1 MGRTAAEVEPGEIE
15 KLAPVVIDGVRRVA
29 TAILEAKQRIG
40 LETIRREAKPKGDG
54 SPVTELDHL
63 AHRLLLEEISTWPE
77 PYSSIAIVS
86 EEDEVL
92 RAPEDVCRED
102 SLFWLMD
109 PLDGTRDLLAGEAT
123 YAMVI
128 ALMAVRA
135 GAVRPL
141 FGVIAAPE
149 FEGGT
154 TWGGGIGAGL
164 HVHRAGKARLSGV
177 VAREPIGDPVRV
189 LGSRSIPSEKMKQL
203 YELFGTPSI
212 ERLGSAIK
220 FGLIAE
226 GRFDAYPRLGPT
238 SEWDIAAGQA
248 LLETTGGALWSLE
261 HKDVMTYGKHHW
273 RNSGFLAVGL
283 TESETPV
290 FEAPLEA
297 LHREYLE
304 RKYSRR

>member
-1 MGRTAAEVEPGEIE
+1 MGRTAAEVEAGEIG

-29 TAILEAKQRIG
+29 AAVLEAKRRLG
-40 LETIRREAKPKGDG
+40 LEAIRREAKQKADG
-54 SPVTELDHL
+54 SPVTELDYL
-63 AHRLLLEEISTWPE
+63 AHRLLVDEIASWPE
-77 PYSSIAIVS
+77 PYSSIVIVS

-92 RAPEDVCRED
+92 RAPEDVCRDD

-123 YAMVI
+123 YAMVV
-128 ALMAVRA
+128 ALMAVCA
-135 GAVRPL
+135 GAVRPV

-154 TWGGGIGAGL
+154 TWAGGAGVGL
-164 HVHRAGKARLSGV
+164 HVHRAGRDHFRGAV
-177 VAREPIGDPVRV
+177 TREPIGDPVRV

-261 HKDVMTYGKHHW
+261 HKDVMTYGKPRW
-273 RNSGFLAVGL
+273 ENSGFLAVGL
-283 TESETPV
+283 AGSETLP
-290 FEAPLEA
+290 FSTPLDA
-297 LHREYLE
+297 LHREYLQ
-304 RKYSRR
+304 RKNARR

>member
-1 MGRTAAEVEPGEIE
+1 MGRAAVEVHAGEIE

-29 TAILEAKQRIG
+29 AAIFEAKQRIG

-54 SPVTELDHL
+54 SPVTGLDHL
-63 AHRLLLEEISTWPE
+63 AHRLLIDEIATWPE

-92 RAPEDVCRED
+92 RTPEDVCREE

-154 TWGGGIGAGL
+154 TWGGGASTGL
-164 HVHRAGKARLSGV
+164 HVHRNGKTHLSGV
-177 VAREPIGDPVRV
+177 VTREPIGDPVRV

-226 GRFDAYPRLGPT
+226 GRFDVYPRLGPT
-238 SEWDIAAGQA
+238 SEWDTAAGQA

-261 HKDVMTYGKHHW
+261 HKDVMTYGKHRW
-273 RNSGFLAVGL
+273 ENSGFLAVGL
-283 TESETPV
+283 AEGELSP
-290 FEAPLEA
+290 FSAPLDA

-304 RKYSRR
+304 RKRGRR